1 MTGRVVLLTTGLAR
15 GGAETQVVYLAGE
28 LRRRGWETSVVSLLP
43 VEAFADE
50 LARAGVPVYAPGI
63 ARLAML
69 LHRLRPHV
77 LHAHLFHA
85 NVLARMVRLICPVP
99 VVISTVHSLA
109 ESGRDKTGTRLR
121 DLTYR
126 LTECLGEATVCV
138 CRAAA
143 ERHGVARVIP
153 NGVDTALFRPD
164 AERRASTRQALG
176 LGAEFVWLAAGRL
189 MWKKDY
195 PTLLRAFGQQVGA
208 TLLVAGVGPL
218 EDELRALGGGARF
231 LGPRVDVPAL
241 MNAADGVVLSSV
253 VEGLPMV
260 LLEAASSGVPA
271 VATDVGGVREAVLD
285 GATGYVV
292 PPRDAEALA
301 GALRALAA
309 LDPEA
314 RAAMGRAAR
323 DHAVAHFDLRAVA
336 GQWEALYRELLER
349 ARRRS
354 GAWM

>member
-1 MTGRVVLLTTGLAR
+1 
-15 GGAETQVVYLAGE
+15 
-28 LRRRGWETSVVSLLP
+28 VVSLLP
-43 VEAFADE
+43 IEAFADD
-50 LARAGVPVYAPGI
+50 LARAGVPAYSLDMRAGRPHPAGLVRL
-63 ARLAML
+63 ARL
-69 LHRLRPHV
+69 LHTLRPHV

-85 NVLARMVRLICPVP
+85 NVLARVARLICPVP
-99 VVISTVHSLA
+99 VMIATIHSLA
-109 ESGRDKTGTRLR
+109 ESSRAGAGTGARDRIYHLTG
-121 DLTYR
+121 
-126 LTECLGEATVCV
+126 CLGDATVCV
-138 CRAAA
+138 CRTAA
-143 ERHGVARVIP
+143 ERHGATRVIP

-164 AERRASTRQALG
+164 AARRASTRQALG

-195 PTLLRAFGQQVGA
+195 PTLLEAFSQQAGA
-208 TLLVAGVGPL
+208 ALLVAGEGPL

-231 LGPRVDVPAL
+231 LGARGDVPAL

-260 LLEAASSGVPA
+260 LLEAASSGVPV

-292 PPRDAEALA
+292 PARQPEALA
-301 GALRALAA
+301 RAMRALAA
-309 LDPEA
+309 LDTEA

-323 DHAVAHFDLRAVA
+323 EHAVAHFDLHAVA
-336 GQWEALYRELLER
+336 GQWEALYRELIER